1 MQTLTIQEA
10 ETQLHALVKQAQ
22 TSQQPVMLTD
32 EVATPMAVLIDPAQ
46 YGTWAITAEPLLSA
60 RLQQLQDLLAMLAA
74 QWQVVPVR
82 QAFPAAWRWRLE
94 GVWESSRHRE
104 APFRQLVVLLQMA
117 ARSLPMADFTR
128 EHLALFQQC
137 VATLHQPVVTM
148 TDLAQCDEALIA
160 QGFPVLLEFDDEMI
174 AAYGDER

>member
-10 ETQLHALVKQAQ
+10 ETQLHVLVKQAQ

-32 EVATPMAVLIDPAQ
+32 EVDAPMAVLIDPVQ
-46 YGTWAITAEPLLSA
+46 YGAWTTNAEPLLSV

-104 APFRQLVVLLQMA
+104 APFRQLVVLLQLA
-117 ARSLPMADFTR
+117 AHSLQMTDFTR

-137 VATLHQPVVTM
+137 VATLRQPAVTM
-148 TDLAQCDEALIA
+148 ADLAQCDEALIT

-174 AAYGDER
+174 AAYVNES